1 MKGPKILQTRIRFK
15 FYKINEFKYLSHLD
29 IVGILNKA
37 LRRAKIKVRYSQGF
51 NPRPA
56 QSFSPPIPLGM
67 ESEAEY
73 SDITVLHNM
82 DGITFKRKL
91 NEELL
96 PQIKIIEAMIIP
108 EDAKKLMNDIAI
120 SVYGFRLNI
129 SAVDEKKA
137 GTALEEMINEVKGD
151 PGIFKIEAPET
162 GETEGIVFLKLF
174 GYAKILD
181 GQGNKIFKLN
191 DFISFFK
198 GLAAGKG
205 IVLESVVKKHC
216 FVFRGDLLK
225 TPMEVF

>member
-1 MKGPKILQTRIRFK
+1 MQTRIRFK

-51 NPRPA
+51 NPRPV
-56 QSFSPPIPLGM
+56 QSFSPPIPLGI

-96 PQIKIIEAMIIP
+96 PQIKVIEAMIIP

-120 SVYGFRLNI
+120 SVYRFRLNI
-129 SAVDEKKA
+129 SAVDDKKA
-137 GTALEEMINEVKGD
+137 GKVLGGMINEIKAD
-151 PGIFKIEAPET
+151 PGITAGIFKIEAPEK
-162 GETEGIVFLKLF
+162 GEADGTVFLKLF